1 MSGACVRAPDT
12 ERSNM
17 TIFHSNGDRLL
28 DPTRGSRSPIAP
40 SSRQM
45 PARRFARRVWRR
57 LGAAFNIIHQAI
69 IAAKTRRLARALM
82 MHAGSRYEVFLRP
95 DANESHDQNKDAA
108 KVPQRPLIIGDNWD
122 F

>member
-1 MSGACVRAPDT
+1 
-12 ERSNM
+12 
-17 TIFHSNGDRLL
+17 
-28 DPTRGSRSPIAP
+28 
-40 SSRQM
+40 M

-69 IAAKTRRLARALM
+69 IAAKTRRLARTLM
-82 MHAGSRYEVFLRP
+82 LHAGSRYEVFLRP
-95 DANESHDQNKDAA
+95 DKNESHDKNKDAA

>member
-1 MSGACVRAPDT
+1 
-12 ERSNM
+12 
-17 TIFHSNGDRLL
+17 
-28 DPTRGSRSPIAP
+28 
-40 SSRQM
+40 M

-95 DANESHDQNKDAA
+95 DANESHDQDAA